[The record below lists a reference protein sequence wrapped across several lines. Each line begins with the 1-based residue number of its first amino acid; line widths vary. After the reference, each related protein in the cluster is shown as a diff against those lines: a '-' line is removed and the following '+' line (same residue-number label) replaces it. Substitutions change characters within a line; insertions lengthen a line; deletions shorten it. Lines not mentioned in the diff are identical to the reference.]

1 MGCARFPSLRCAIL
15 LQEALHETLDCYMR
29 HIRKPVPMF
38 CSFLL
43 LLVFY
48 ASPSKAHRPYFTA
61 VHQIELP
68 DGTVGE
74 IRSLHGDGIIVSDPM
89 RAIIAGIDGR
99 LLARTPQT
107 QAMVILCSREHRC
120 RAFDL
125 HRNLVF
131 ETEPATFRA
140 GPIVPIRDDERE
152 YLGEIERGDQSW
164 GFRPRPAS
172 LFEIVEANFAYAPSL
187 AFNLAFT
194 AFIGGVASLIVFAG
208 LHRPRSAKRLNR
220 LLWTGGVMLRLTFA
234 AIAIVIGLFFASL
247 FGSTDLLWLASTVA
261 GAVPVLL
268 LVRLSQ
274 TYRPVHSQR

>member
-1 MGCARFPSLRCAIL
+1 ML
-15 LQEALHETLDCYMR
+15 LQEALHETLDSYMR
-29 HIRKPVPMF
+29 YIRKPVPIF
-38 CSFLL
+38 CSFLR

-61 VHQIELP
+61 VQQIELP
-68 DGTVGE
+68 DGTLGE
-74 IRSLHGDGIIVSDPM
+74 IRILHGDGIIVSDPM
-89 RAIIAGIDGR
+89 RSIVAGIDGR
-99 LLARTPQT
+99 LLARTPHT

-125 HRNLVF
+125 RRNLVF

-172 LFEIVEANFAYAPSL
+172 LFEIVEANFAYAPSR
-187 AFNLAFT
+187 AFNLALT
-194 AFIGGVASLIVFAG
+194 AFRGVASLIIFAG
-208 LHRPRSAKRLNR
+208 LHRPRSTKRLNR

-234 AIAIVIGLFFASL
+234 AIAIVIGFFFAGL
-247 FGSTDLLWLASTVA
+247 FGSTNLLWLASTAA
-261 GAVPVLL
+261 GAVAVLS

-274 TYRPVHSQR
+274 TYRAAHRQH